1 MSTEI
6 SLEYGDV
13 LKAYQTKV
21 NELMTQLITAE
32 AKLNASAVL
41 INKLVEKTSE
51 LEDENL
57 KLQKASIKANK
68 KSSAS
73 IDNVVDYN

>member
-1 MSTEI
+1 MNTEI

-21 NELMTQLITAE
+21 TELMTQLITAE

-41 INKLVEKTSE
+41 ITKLVEKNSE
-51 LEDENL
+51 LESENL
-57 KLQKASIKANK
+57 KLQKATTKTTK